1 MCSSGIKGNLDLL
14 ILAFVSLC
22 EAGRRVIPADL
33 YIGLA
38 ED

>member
-1 MCSSGIKGNLDLL
+1 MCLSGIKCNLDLL
-14 ILAFVSLC
+14 ILAFVSLF

-33 YIGLA
+33 HIGLA